1 MINGT
6 GSFYNSEDDYF
17 CKFVNGDEGAFRKLF
32 ELFYQP
38 LCLYAKRYI
47 DEQWICEDI
56 VQDVF
61 ALLWRKRKEV
71 DIKISIRSFLVVSVK
86 NLCIDHLRKKMRMEQ
101 YRDLVSRKAI
111 IFHPV
116 SDDVYLLTELQF
128 LLEKALQKLPQT
140 YRTVFEMNRFEG
152 KNFDE
157 IANILDI
164 SIRTAKRYK
173 SQVIET
179 LKKELKDYL
188 PLLLLLTVN

>member
-1 MINGT
+1 M
-6 GSFYNSEDDYF
+6 
-17 CKFVNGDEGAFRKLF
+17 
-32 ELFYQP
+32 
-38 LCLYAKRYI
+38 
-47 DEQWICEDI
+47 
-56 VQDVF
+56 
-61 ALLWRKRKEV
+61 
-71 DIKISIRSFLVVSVK
+71 
-86 NLCIDHLRKKMRMEQ
+86 
-101 YRDLVSRKAI
+101 I